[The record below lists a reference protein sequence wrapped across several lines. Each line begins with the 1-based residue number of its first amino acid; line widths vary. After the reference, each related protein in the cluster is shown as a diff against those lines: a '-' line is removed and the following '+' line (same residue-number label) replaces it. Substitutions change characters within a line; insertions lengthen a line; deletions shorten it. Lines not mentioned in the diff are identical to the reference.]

1 MVAINKH
8 DNYHQLAILT
18 GHLGLSLIQKRD
30 TRSARARKLFLLL
43 EGNNE
48 VEAGEIAFSAHI
60 FFCKLFMFPF

>member
-30 TRSARARKLFLLL
+30 TRSALK
-43 EGNNE
+43 
-48 VEAGEIAFSAHI
+48 S
-60 FFCKLFMFPF
+60 FFCC